1 MLKFAKSISMVFI
14 DLYRND
20 TDLYTHSYVI
30 HVVIKVTCDKLCYHH
45 ALSENVYLE
54 VFIQYFNTH
63 NFINLLVQISTNAVD
78 TTTLPGLLVILL
90 AVTNLCLV
98 E

>member
-1 MLKFAKSISMVFI
+1 MVFI
-14 DLYRND
+14 DLYHND

-30 HVVIKVTCDKLCYHH
+30 HVVIKVTCEKLCYQC

-63 NFINLLVQISTNAVD
+63 NFINLVVQISTNAVD
-78 TTTLPGLLVILL
+78 NNSAWITCDITGCYKLVFG
-90 AVTNLCLV
+90 
-98 E
+98 